1 MITHRMLTGKP
12 LKGEFIYT
20 TKSVICKRGFLA
32 HSNKQRETPSS
43 PSRVK
48 EIYANLASEK
58 DK

>member
-1 MITHRMLTGKP
+1 MITHRMLRGKP
-12 LKGEFIYT
+12 LKDEFIYKTT

-32 HSNKQRETPSS
+32 HSNKQRQT